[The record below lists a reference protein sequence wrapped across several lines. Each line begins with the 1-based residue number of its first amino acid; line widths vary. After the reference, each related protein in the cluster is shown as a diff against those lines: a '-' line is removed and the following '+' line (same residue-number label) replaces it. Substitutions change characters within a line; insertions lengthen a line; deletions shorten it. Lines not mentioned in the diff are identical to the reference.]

1 MPPYCARMTA
11 AALIASICLT
21 VPSVANSPNID
32 QSQLRCDRQGINPTR
47 STGGLK
53 GIVSASRSFDIAA
66 RIDGTVKRIT
76 FRAGQYVKKGE
87 LLVEFMQDVAEQ
99 EVRLAEAAYTRA
111 SLQLLVAERDVRT
124 FEQLAQSNAT
134 SRNRLFDMKT
144 RYELAK
150 VDVIQADATL
160 AKSKAILERFR
171 LYAPVGGNMTAPRVL
186 EGTYLEA
193 KIKDGSIA
201 RLMQLDTVRIAFEV
215 PMAWATDWIQ
225 RSETDRHVI
234 TTGIPV
240 RLYLPGGAVYKLL
253 GIIEASAFEANAE
266 TGMANVTALVP
277 NPDHV
282 LLPGM
287 SVTIEVC
294 DKGR

>member
-1 MPPYCARMTA
+1 MSPNCARMSAATLIVSISLALPA
-11 AALIASICLT
+11 AAS
-21 VPSVANSPNID
+21 SPNID

-87 LLVEFMQDVAEQ
+87 LLVEFIQDVAEQ
-99 EVRLAEAAYTRA
+99 DVRLAEAAYSRA

-124 FEQLAQSNAT
+124 YEQLAQSNAT
-134 SRNRLFDMKT
+134 SRNRLFDIKM
-144 RYELAK
+144 RYEIAK

-160 AKSKAILERFR
+160 ARSKAILERFR
-171 LYAPVGGNMTAPRVL
+171 LYAPAGGNMTAPRAH

-193 KIKDGSIA
+193 KLRDGSIA

-215 PMAWATDWIQ
+215 PMAWATGWLQ
-225 RSETDRHVI
+225 HSEADRQVI

-240 RLYLPGGAVYKLL
+240 RLYLPDGAVYKQL
-253 GIIEASAFEANAE
+253 GVIEASAFEANTE

-277 NPDHV
+277 NPDHI

-287 SVTIEVC
+287 SVTTEVC